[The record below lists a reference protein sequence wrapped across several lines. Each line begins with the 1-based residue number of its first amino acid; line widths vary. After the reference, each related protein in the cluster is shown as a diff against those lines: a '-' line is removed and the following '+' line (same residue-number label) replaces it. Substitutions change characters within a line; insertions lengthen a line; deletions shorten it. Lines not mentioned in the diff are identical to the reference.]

1 MAVCSSRGGGC
12 VKKEFAGTLQTS
24 FCMMG
29 AVHLNLEIPGSFLG
43 DANQFLNGIK
53 GKRVLVTVETQEVQA

>member
-1 MAVCSSRGGGC
+1 

-29 AVHLNLEIPGSFLG
+29 SVHLNLEIPGSFLG
-43 DANQFLNGIK
+43 DANQFLNGVK
-53 GKRVLVTVETQEVQA
+53 GKRVLVTVETQEVQP

>member
-1 MAVCSSRGGGC
+1 M
-12 VKKEFAGTLQTS
+12 KKEFAGTLQTS

-43 DANQFLNGIK
+43 DANQFLNGVK